1 MIKKGNNRLPFT
13 DNIYAKSDYIKQHI
27 LVLKM
32 AAPIIL
38 ANLSVPLLG
47 FVDTA
52 VMGHLP
58 HAYFL
63 GAVAIGATIMQFI
76 YWGFGFLRMGTTG
89 LTAQAY
95 GANQSAEVRLNF
107 QRAALLA
114 LIIGLLLWLLKS
126 HIIDFSLYLFEASR
140 DVEDLARTYF
150 NIRIW
155 SAPAALINYC
165 LIGWFIGVQQTR
177 IILILQ
183 IWMNLINIILDLI
196 FVVGFNWGV
205 EGVALATVI
214 AEVSAASL
222 GIYFYLK
229 KTGKDGIIID
239 YAKLLNSN
247 KLQRMIAINL
257 NIFLRTFCLIFAFAY
272 FTSEAAKFGDNTLA
286 ANAIL
291 LQFIHFLSFG
301 LDGFAQAAET
311 LIGGALGERNRNK
324 YRMTVKVTMT
334 WAIGISL
341 IYTIFYWLFGSW
353 MIDLFTN
360 NESVRVIANQFLIW
374 VIILPFIAVWAYML
388 DGIFIGATRS
398 ADMRNGMAVALAIF
412 IISIFILK
420 SASGY
425 QGLWIS
431 LIIFMGARGITLG
444 FTFPNI
450 EKSLKVVA
458 VADTD

>member
-1 MIKKGNNRLPFT
+1 MPFT

-183 IWMNLINIILDLI
+183 VWMNLINIILDLI
-196 FVVGFNWGV
+196 FVVGFSWGV

-239 YAKLLNSN
+239 YAKLLNSS

-341 IYTIFYWLFGSW
+341 IYTVFYWLFGSW

-398 ADMRNGMAVALAIF
+398 ADMRNGMAIALAIF
-412 IISIFILK
+412 IVSIFILK

-458 VADTD
+458 VADTN

>member
-1 MIKKGNNRLPFT
+1 VIKKGNNRLPFT

-126 HIIDFSLYLFEASR
+126 HIIDFSLYLFEASQ
-140 DVEDLARTYF
+140 DVENLARTYF

-183 IWMNLINIILDLI
+183 VWMNLINIILDLI
-196 FVVGFNWGV
+196 FVVGFSWGV

-239 YAKLLNSN
+239 YAKLLNSS

-341 IYTIFYWLFGSW
+341 IYTVFYWLFGSW

-398 ADMRNGMAVALAIF
+398 ADMRNGMAIALAIF
-412 IISIFILK
+412 IVSIFILK

>member
-1 MIKKGNNRLPFT
+1 
-13 DNIYAKSDYIKQHI
+13 
-27 LVLKM
+27 
-32 AAPIIL
+32 
-38 ANLSVPLLG
+38 
-47 FVDTA
+47 
-52 VMGHLP
+52 
-58 HAYFL
+58 
-63 GAVAIGATIMQFI
+63 
-76 YWGFGFLRMGTTG
+76 
-89 LTAQAY
+89 
-95 GANQSAEVRLNF
+95 
-107 QRAALLA
+107 
-114 LIIGLLLWLLKS
+114 
-126 HIIDFSLYLFEASR
+126 
-140 DVEDLARTYF
+140 
-150 NIRIW
+150 
-155 SAPAALINYC
+155 
-165 LIGWFIGVQQTR
+165 
-177 IILILQ
+177 
-183 IWMNLINIILDLI
+183 
-196 FVVGFNWGV
+196 
-205 EGVALATVI
+205 
-214 AEVSAASL
+214 
-222 GIYFYLK
+222 
-229 KTGKDGIIID
+229 
-239 YAKLLNSN
+239 
-247 KLQRMIAINL
+247 MIAINL

-341 IYTIFYWLFGSW
+341 IYTVFYWLFGSW

-444 FTFPNI
+444 FTFPTI